1 MDNIILKASK
11 GNRDSMNQL
20 YESNKNQVY
29 YVASALLRGSPS
41 AIEAAKW
48 AIISSLQSLS
58 RGMIQTEKEFA
69 DYAIVQVA
77 NYCKKDITKKDSH
90 AFRVPPK
97 KNFRITSVDENVV
110 KSAKRPCDYYFSSL
124 PASQRFVFVLRLIG
138 GMNEEQ
144 ISDVVGLKVSIIDS
158 IIEVEPDNLAKIYFT
173 AKNNV
178 EHCVPP
184 TKELISS
191 SIKEEL
197 SKISVPDVLDNKV
210 EAYIDSVA
218 TPIEEAE
225 KKKYQK
231 RIFITIAAIIC
242 VVALILVLSS
252 LNDDTNTDST
262 GTTETTVSDSGEEED
277 EIATDETEI
286 EDETIVDDTTVSED
300 FDASLIYY
308 ADIEIEDY
316 GTITVLLDQ
325 EAAPV
330 TVENF
335 VTLAESGFY
344 DGLTFHRII
353 EGFMMQGGDPNGD
366 GTGGSDETIVG
377 EFTDN
382 GHDNNLSHT
391 RGAISMARS
400 NEYDSASSQFFIVHE
415 DSSASLDGQYA
426 VFGYVTEGMEIVD
439 EVCETAEPTDSNGSI
454 ASDEQPIITSITIR
468 TEATE

>member
-11 GNRDSMNQL
+11 GNRDSMNHL
-20 YESNKNQVY
+20 YESNRNQVY
-29 YVASALLRGSPS
+29 YVANALLRGSPS

-48 AIISSLQSLS
+48 AVVSSLQALS
-58 RGMIQTEKEFA
+58 RGTIQTEKEFL

-97 KNFRITSVDENVV
+97 KNFRLTSVDENVI
-110 KSAKRPCDYYFSSL
+110 KSTKKPCECYFNGL
-124 PASQRFVFVLRLIG
+124 PASQRFVFVLRLMG

-144 ISDVVGLKVSIIDS
+144 ISDVIGLKESIIHS
-158 IIEVEPDNLAKIYFT
+158 IIEVESDNLAKIYFI
-173 AKNNV
+173 AKNNI
-178 EHCVPP
+178 EHCIPP

-191 SIKEEL
+191 SVREEL
-197 SKISVPDVLDNKV
+197 SKISVPDVLDKKV

-231 RIFITIAAIIC
+231 RIFITITAIIC
-242 VVALILVLSS
+242 IVVLILVLSR
-252 LNDDTNTDST
+252 LNDDTNTDSA

-277 EIATDETEI
+277 ETVTDETEI
-286 EDETIVDDTTVSED
+286 EDETIVDDSAVSEN
-300 FDASLIYY
+300 FDASLTYY

-325 EAAPV
+325 DAAPV

-400 NEYDSASSQFFIVHE
+400 SEYDSASSQFFIVHE
-415 DSSASLDGQYA
+415 DSSSSLDGQYA

-439 EVCETAEPTDSNGSI
+439 EVCETAEPTDGNGSI
-454 ASDEQPIITSITIR
+454 ASGEQPIITAITIR
-468 TEATE
+468 TE

>member
-11 GNRDSMNQL
+11 GNRDSMNHL
-20 YESNKNQVY
+20 YESNRNQVY
-29 YVASALLRGSPS
+29 YVANALLRGSPS

-58 RGMIQTEKEFA
+58 RGMIRTEKEFA

-110 KSAKRPCDYYFSSL
+110 KSAKRPCEYYFNSL

-144 ISDVVGLKVSIIDS
+144 ISDVVGLKASIIDS
-158 IIEVEPDNLAKIYFT
+158 IIEVEPDNLAKIYFI

-197 SKISVPDVLDNKV
+197 SIISVPDVLDNKV

-231 RIFITIAAIIC
+231 RIFIMIAAIIC

-262 GTTETTVSDSGEEED
+262 GTTETTVGDSGEEED
-277 EIATDETEI
+277 ETATDETEI
-286 EDETIVDDTTVSED
+286 EDETIVDDMTVSED

-400 NEYDSASSQFFIVHE
+400 SEYDSASSQFFIVHE

-426 VFGYVTEGMEIVD
+426 VFGYVTEGMEIVN

-468 TEATE
+468 TEDAE

>member
-11 GNRDSMNQL
+11 GNRTAMNQL
-20 YESNKNQVY
+20 YESNKTQVY
-29 YVASALLRGSPS
+29 YVANALLRGSPL
-41 AIEAAKW
+41 ATEATKW

-110 KSAKRPCDYYFSSL
+110 KSAKRPCEYYFNSL

-144 ISDVVGLKVSIIDS
+144 ISDVIGLKISIIHS

-173 AKNNV
+173 VKNNV

-191 SIKEEL
+191 SFKEEL
-197 SKISVPDVLDNKV
+197 SKVSVPEALDKKV
-210 EAYIDSVA
+210 EDYIDSVA
-218 TPIEEAE
+218 TPIEDAE
-225 KKKYQK
+225 KKKYKK
-231 RIFITIAAIIC
+231 RISITIAAIIC
-242 VVALILVLSS
+242 IVALILVFSGS
-252 LNDDTNTDST
+252 EDDDTSTDSVE
-262 GTTETTVSDSGEEED
+262 TTETTVSDSENGED
-277 EIATDETEI
+277 EVVTDETEAEEVTK
-286 EDETIVDDTTVSED
+286 EDTSISEA
-300 FDASLIYY
+300 FDSTLTYY
-308 ADIEIEDY
+308 ADIEIEGY

-325 EAAPV
+325 EAAPI

-366 GTGGSDETIVG
+366 GTGGSEETIVG

-382 GHDNNLSHT
+382 GYENELSHT

-400 NEYDSASSQFFIVHE
+400 DEYDSASSQFFIVHE
-415 DSSASLDGQYA
+415 DSSSSLDGQYA

-468 TEATE
+468 TEAAE

>member
-1 MDNIILKASK
+1 MDNTILKASK

-29 YVASALLRGSPS
+29 YVANALLRGSPS

-277 EIATDETEI
+277 KIATDETEI
-286 EDETIVDDTTVSED
+286 EDET
-300 FDASLIYY
+300 
-308 ADIEIEDY
+308 
-316 GTITVLLDQ
+316 
-325 EAAPV
+325 
-330 TVENF
+330 
-335 VTLAESGFY
+335 
-344 DGLTFHRII
+344 
-353 EGFMMQGGDPNGD
+353 
-366 GTGGSDETIVG
+366 
-377 EFTDN
+377 
-382 GHDNNLSHT
+382 
-391 RGAISMARS
+391 
-400 NEYDSASSQFFIVHE
+400 
-415 DSSASLDGQYA
+415 
-426 VFGYVTEGMEIVD
+426 IVD

-468 TEATE
+468 TEAAE

>member
-11 GNRDSMNQL
+11 GNRAAMNQL
-20 YESNKNQVY
+20 YESNKKQVY
-29 YVASALLRGSPS
+29 YVANALLRGSPS
-41 AIEAAKW
+41 AIEAVKW
-48 AIISSLQSLS
+48 AIISSLQALS
-58 RGMIQTEKEFA
+58 RGTIQTEKEFE
-69 DYAIVQVA
+69 DYTIIQVA

-97 KNFRITSVDENVV
+97 KNFRITSVDENVIRR
-110 KSAKRPCDYYFSSL
+110 AKRPCEYYFNSL

-144 ISDVVGLKVSIIDS
+144 ISDVIGLKASIIHS

-178 EHCVPP
+178 DHCIPP

-191 SIKEEL
+191 SIQEEL
-197 SKISVPDVLDNKV
+197 SKVSVPEALDKKV
-210 EAYIDSVA
+210 EAYIDTVA
-218 TPIEEAE
+218 TPIEDAE
-225 KKKYQK
+225 KKKYKK
-231 RIFITIAAIIC
+231 RTVIMIVAIIC
-242 VVALILVLSS
+242 IVALILVLSGS
-252 LNDDTNTDST
+252 DDDTNTDSI
-262 GTTETTVSDSGEEED
+262 GTTETTVSDSEED
-277 EIATDETEI
+277 ETVTDETEVD
-286 EDETIVDDTTVSED
+286 DETIVEDTAVSED
-300 FDASLIYY
+300 FDTSLTYY
-308 ADIEIEDY
+308 ADIEIADY

-325 EAAPV
+325 AAAPV

-382 GHDNNLSHT
+382 GYENDLSHT

-400 NEYDSASSQFFIVHE
+400 SEYDSASSQFFIVHE
-415 DSSASLDGQYA
+415 DSSSSLDGQYA

-439 EVCETAEPTDSNGSI
+439 KVCETAEPTDNNGSI
-454 ASDEQPIITSITIR
+454 TRDEQPIITSITIR